1 VYRYWKMPEPRPL
14 YAHRV
19 LLPGG
24 WAENVAITLDTN
36 GVISGVRENVPAI
49 PQGAELLQG
58 VVVPGIP
65 NCHSHAFQRAMV
77 GLTETRSSS
86 DDSFWSWRDA
96 MYRLLGQIGPEQLQA
111 ISEQLYIEMLKQGY
125 TSVAEFHYLHHSNDG
140 RPYEDPTEM
149 SQRVIAA
156 AQSAGIHITHLPVL
170 YCHSDFGGG
179 APEAGQRRFV
189 NSIEQYQQ
197 LLAQLHSRYRD
208 EPNVRLGMAPHSLRA
223 VSEPLLR
230 ESIAGLDGL
239 DNTAP
244 IHIHIAEQQREVDS
258 CLAHTGARPVEWLLR
273 EFEVNK
279 RWCLVHATH
288 LVEEE
293 CRKLAASGAVAGLCP
308 TTEANLGDGL
318 FPAEAYLQAGGRFAI
333 GSDSQVCLDP
343 ARELQLLE
351 YGQRLF
357 THGRTLLAD
366 EQTPSVGEKLLRS
379 AAAGGAQALAI
390 NSGRIE
396 VGARA
401 DLLVLDDQHAS
412 LYGKAGSELLDSW
425 VFACN
430 NTPVKDVMVAGQWQ
444 VRDGVHAQQDAVA
457 QRFRQ
462 AIDSMR

>member
-1 VYRYWKMPEPRPL
+1 MSEPRPL
-14 YAHRV
+14 YAHSA

-24 WAENVAITLDTN
+24 WANNVAITIDAE
-36 GVISGVRENVPAI
+36 GVITGLRENVPAI

-77 GLTETRSSS
+77 GLTETRSGS
-86 DDSFWSWRDA
+86 DDSFWSWREA

-111 ISEQLYIEMLKQGY
+111 ISAQLYVEMLKQGY
-125 TSVAEFHYLHHSNDG
+125 TSVAEFHYLHHAADG
-140 RPYEDPTEM
+140 NPYADSAEM
-149 SQRVIAA
+149 SLRVIAA
-156 AQSAGIHITHLPVL
+156 AQTAGIHITHLPVL

-189 NSIEQYQQ
+189 NTIDQYQR
-197 LLAQLHSRYRD
+197 LLEQLHSRYRG
-208 EPNVRLGMAPHSLRA
+208 ESGVRLGMAPHSLRA

-230 ESIAGLDGL
+230 ESIAGLNAL

-258 CLAHTGARPVEWLLR
+258 CLAHTGVRPVEWLLR
-273 EFEVNK
+273 EFEVNH

-288 LVEEE
+288 LLAEE
-293 CRKLAASGAVAGLCP
+293 CKKLAASGAVAGLCP

-318 FPAEAYLQAGGRFAI
+318 FPAQDYLQAGGRFAI

-351 YGQRLF
+351 YGQRLH
-357 THGRTLLAD
+357 TRGRTLLAD

-412 LYGKAGSELLDSW
+412 LYGKTRSQLLDSW

-430 NTPVKDVMVAGQWQ
+430 NTPVKDVMVAGQWR
-444 VRDGVHAQQDAVA
+444 VRDGVHAQEEVVA

-462 AIDSMR
+462 ALDDMR